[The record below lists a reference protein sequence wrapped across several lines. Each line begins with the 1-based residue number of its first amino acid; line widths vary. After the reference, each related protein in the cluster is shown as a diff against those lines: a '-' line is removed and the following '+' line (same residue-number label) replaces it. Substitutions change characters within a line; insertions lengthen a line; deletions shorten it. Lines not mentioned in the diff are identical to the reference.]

1 MNARKQQGFSLIRF
15 IIVLGLMLFVVLLGM
30 RITPLYLEY
39 YSVVKIL
46 DGVAEKQGSA
56 KLPYDDLRMKV
67 LDGLYLNYTNNVKAS
82 DIQIYR
88 RNGVFL
94 RIAYEVRTP
103 LIGNLDLVAHFDKSV
118 RLSD

>member
-1 MNARKQQGFSLIRF
+1 MNIRKQQGFSLIRF
-15 IIVLGLMLFVVLLGM
+15 LIMLGLMLFVVLLGM
-30 RITPLYLEY
+30 RIAPLYLEY

-46 DGVAEKQGSA
+46 DGVAAEQGAARFSH
-56 KLPYDDLRMKV
+56 DDLRMKV
-67 LDGLYLNYTNNVKAS
+67 LDRLYLNYSTNVRAS

-94 RIAYEVRTP
+94 RIAYEVRQP
-103 LIGNLDLVAHFDKSV
+103 LIGNLDVVAHFDKSV

>member
-1 MNARKQQGFSLIRF
+1 MNTRKQQGFSLIRF
-15 IIVLGLMLFVVLLGM
+15 VIVFGLMLFVVLLGM

-39 YSVVKIL
+39 YPVVKIL
-46 DGVAEKQGSA
+46 DSAAEEQGVARLSH
-56 KLPYDDLRMKV
+56 DNLRTKV
-67 LDGLYLNYTNNVKAS
+67 FDGLYLNYTNHVKAS

-94 RIAYEVRTP
+94 RIAYEVRKP
-103 LIGNLDLVAHFDKSV
+103 LIGNLDVVAHVDKSV